1 MTTFFQRK
9 YVLTYSYFSFPIIE
23 YYDWICIGA
32 HSELNLIK
40 CVFKGVAQFTSK
52 TFKKNQYFLK
62 FTLGSLLGIP
72 LRLKNII
79 WDVLYQ
85 ITVFFLVYFIVL
97 WSILFLISFLSA
109 LEVNCE
115 FTRSSIFDIYKHRN
129 YRPILCISTNT
140 IVLKI

>member
-40 CVFKGVAQFTSK
+40 CVFKGVTQFTSK

-79 WDVLYQ
+79 WNVLYQ
-85 ITVFFLVYFIVL
+85 ITFFSGYGR
-97 WSILFLISFLSA
+97 SYSLFFLSA